1 MARQVPRVR
10 VPLPGK
16 EIQVLFRR
24 VVAITLLVS
33 FIAMST
39 SGMLMFV
46 IEKPSFT
53 LQMHPVHKLFGLV
66 MIAAVLAHM
75 TLNFHSLKMHLRP
88 RSGVITVSVLSVLLV
103 ALYAV
108 AAFNRVPPELAAQMD
123 AAAAQA
129 Q

>member
-1 MARQVPRVR
+1 M
-10 VPLPGK
+10 L
-16 EIQVLFRR
+16 LRR
-24 VVAITLLVS
+24 IVALTMLVS

-39 SGMLMFV
+39 SGLLMFV
-46 IEKPSFT
+46 IERPSFT

-66 MIAAVLAHM
+66 MIAAAIAHM
-75 TLNFHSLKMHLRP
+75 TFNFHSIRMHLQP
-88 RSGVITVSVLSVLLV
+88 RSGVITVTALSVLLV

-129 Q
+129 E